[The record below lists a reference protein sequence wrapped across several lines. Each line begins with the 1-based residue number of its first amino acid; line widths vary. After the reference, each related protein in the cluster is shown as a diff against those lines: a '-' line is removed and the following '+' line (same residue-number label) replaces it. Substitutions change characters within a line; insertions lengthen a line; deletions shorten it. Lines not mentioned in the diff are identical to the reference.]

1 MLSQKFGFSGMTRE
15 ATALLGGNTVQAIGL
30 GLFFPILP
38 LFVLSRHGSFLL
50 IGIIGAVALFGNML
64 AQGPGG
70 WLADHY
76 SRRTIVIVTMAL
88 YGIFFLVYLL
98 PIPVDF
104 LPAVRFLHAGLG
116 GFYQPAARA
125 LLADVTP
132 SNRRGAVF
140 GHWQASN
147 TGGFLIGPV
156 IGGLL
161 GVFSLQYVFLASAV
175 TCLLGATL
183 LLTWLPTKLRPVE
196 SAAHQE
202 QPPGIIGMR
211 RMFGLLLPAML
222 AGAAW
227 QYAGGVYGSMW
238 SLYVTALGGSTV
250 IVGLTFSL
258 YSLPIV
264 LFSGAA
270 GHLSDRFGTRSMVA
284 LSVGG
289 LGAFALAYTI
299 TRSIP
304 LVFVIGI
311 IEGTATL
318 TGFPAV
324 MAYVSRQVG
333 PDQQGRA
340 QGLFS
345 MFTAGGQA
353 LGALVGAYLFGVGI
367 AWPFISVA
375 AVCFISLLAVPL
387 FRAGATEVRPPRP
400 EAKSLAEL

>member
-1 MLSQKFGFSGMTRE
+1 MISRRFGFTGISRE
-15 ATALLGGNTVQAIGL
+15 AWALLGGNTVQAVGL

-38 LFVLSRHGSFLL
+38 LFVLSRHGSYLL
-50 IGIIGAVALFGNML
+50 IGIIGASALVGNMVG
-64 AQGPGG
+64 QGPGG
-70 WLADHY
+70 WLADHRD
-76 SRRTIVIVTMAL
+76 RRAIVIVTMGL
-88 YGIFFLVYLL
+88 YGLFFFVYLL
-98 PIPVDF
+98 PIPVDL
-104 LPAVRFLHAGLG
+104 LPAVRFLHAGIG

-125 LLADVTP
+125 LLADLTAP
-132 SNRRGAVF
+132 DRRGAVF

-147 TGGFLIGPV
+147 IGGFLFGP
-156 IGGLL
+156 ILGGLL
-161 GVFSLQYVFLASAV
+161 AALSLSHVFVGAAIA
-175 TCLLGATL
+175 CLVGA
-183 LLTWLPTKLRPVE
+183 LTMLVWLPRVATSSPAAGRLPE
-196 SAAHQE
+196 PSAHVDLS
-202 QPPGIIGMR
+202 
-211 RMFGLLLPAML
+211 RMFWLLLPAML

-227 QYAGGVYGSMW
+227 QFAGGTYGSMW

-270 GHLSDRFGTRSMVA
+270 GHLTDRFGTRSMVA

-289 LGAFALAYTI
+289 LGAFALTYTV

-304 LVFVIGI
+304 LVCVIGV

-333 PDQQGRA
+333 SRQQGRA
-340 QGLFS
+340 QGMFS
-345 MFTAGGQA
+345 MFTAAGQA
-353 LGALVGAYLFGVGI
+353 LGAIGGAYLFGFGI
-367 AWPFISVA
+367 IWPFIAVA

-387 FRAGATEVRPPRP
+387 FRNAPPQPLEVRP
-400 EAKSLAEL
+400 LAGV

>member
-1 MLSQKFGFSGMTRE
+1 MLSQRFGISGVSRE
-15 ATALLGGNTVQAIGL
+15 AWALLGGNTVQAVGL

-50 IGIIGAVALFGNML
+50 IGIIGAAALFGNML
-64 AQGPGG
+64 TQGPGG
-70 WLADHY
+70 WFADTHD
-76 SRRTIVIVTMAL
+76 RRAIVIGTMAA
-88 YGIFFLVYLL
+88 YGLFFFVYLL

-104 LPAVRFLHAGLG
+104 LPVVRFAHAGIG

-125 LLADVTP
+125 LLADVTTP
-132 SNRRGAVF
+132 DRRGAVF

-147 TGGFLIGPV
+147 TGGFLFGPV
-156 IGGLL
+156 LGGVLAA
-161 GVFSLQYVFLASAV
+161 FSLGYVFVAAAIA
-175 TCLLGATL
+175 CLLGALAL
-183 LLTWLPTKLRPVE
+183 LVWLPRIVRSAPA
-196 SAAHQE
+196 AAHRND
-202 QPPGIIGMR
+202 PPANIGLR
-211 RMFGLLLPAML
+211 RMFWLLLPAML

-227 QYAGGVYGSMW
+227 QFAGGTYGSMW

-250 IVGLTFSL
+250 VVGLTFSL

-270 GHLSDRFGTRSMVA
+270 GHLTDRFGTRSMVA

-289 LGAFALAYTI
+289 LGAFALLYTV

-304 LVFVIGI
+304 LVCVIGV

-333 PDQQGRA
+333 SEQQGRA
-340 QGLFS
+340 QGMFS

-353 LGALVGAYLFGVGI
+353 LGALGGAFLFGFGI
-367 AWPFISVA
+367 AWPFVA
-375 AVCFISLLAVPL
+375 VAVVCFVSLVAVPL
-387 FRAGATEVRPPRP
+387 FRPGDSPLQPPL
-400 EAKSLAEL
+400 AKSPSLAEV